1 MNTPLLWPLLSDSG
15 CICVACY
22 PLLRDQTIGE
32 VDVGRLFNK
41 RVRASVG
48 MMCIY
53 NISGNVCEK
62 VK

>member
-15 CICVACY
+15 CICVACC

-32 VDVGRLFNK
+32 V
-41 RVRASVG
+41 VRASVG
-48 MMCIY
+48 MMGIY